1 MDTATLIH
9 GDSIERAVQHI
20 IGTAFRKHTA
30 EAMRHAAARV
40 SGISCLLTF
49 QELDTRHGSDI
60 IIRLQNEIHRC
71 DLAADMIEQGKL

>member
-1 MDTATLIH
+1 MDTATMLH
-9 GDSIERAVQHI
+9 GDSIARAVQHI
-20 IGTAFRKHTA
+20 IGTAYRKHTA

-60 IIRLQNEIHRC
+60 ILRLQNEIIRC
-71 DLAADMIEQGKL
+71 ELAADLIERGEL